1 MPYSYRYASQPV
13 HVSHMEPTCPAPKG
27 KEQPFEFDPALPP
40 LVARDMDRF
49 RRAVLTEMCCLRDQG
64 GHEVHIT
71 NGTLV
76 GRHAAGFAYVFD
88 LESELFLADDAPV
101 RLSVGGKAVDGIVL
115 ACEEFQITLLLQQNM
130 GESISSAVLSANP
143 WQLLE
148 AQRRAKHWTFRT
160 SSARYARAWQRTR
173 CAAFTA
179 PRQAT
184 ATTRASTC

>member
-1 MPYSYRYASQPV
+1 MPLPYSYRYASQPV

-76 GRHAAGFAYVFD
+76 GRA
-88 LESELFLADDAPV
+88 L
-101 RLSVGGKAVDGIVL
+101 
-115 ACEEFQITLLLQQNM
+115 
-130 GESISSAVLSANP
+130 
-143 WQLLE
+143 
-148 AQRRAKHWTFRT
+148 RT
-160 SSARYARAWQRTR
+160 SSTLSRSCSSRTMRPSGSRWAARRW
-173 CAAFTA
+173 TA
-179 PRQAT
+179 
-184 ATTRASTC
+184 